1 MVTEFRFPDVGEGI
15 TEGELLKWLVREG
28 EPIKQ
33 DQPVAEIET
42 DKAVVELPSPV
53 SGTVLKLNAKAGERI
68 KVGQVLMVI
77 GQAGESIPKAPAA
90 SKRVENVY
98 PKPVVEEPKI
108 ILETKKTGEEKSPK
122 EAENIPF
129 AQPIPEKNA
138 VVPETGSRA
147 AVVAMPHT
155 RKLSR
160 MLGIDIQQ
168 VAGSGPGGRITD
180 EDVKRFKERKE
191 TPAVSFSASRAGGTT
206 VDAKHGREERIPLR
220 GIRKAIAENVARSFR
235 TTVPVTVMEEADV
248 TELVELREKEKEKMK
263 QHGIHL
269 TFLPFV
275 IKACLVALEKFPYF
289 NASIDDETSEIVLK
303 HYYHIGIAVDT
314 EEGLMVPVIRNAE
327 QKTITQLAIEIQEI
341 AQAARERKLGIDDL
355 KGSSFSITNYGSV
368 GGRFGTP
375 IINYPNVAVLGM
387 GRIADRPA
395 VRDGRIDIRQL
406 FPLSLTFD
414 HRIVDGAQASQF
426 LDEIMKHLEDPGLL
440 LVDSL

>member
-1 MVTEFRFPDVGEGI
+1 MATEFRFPDVGEGI

-28 EPIKQ
+28 EPVKQ
-33 DQPVAEIET
+33 DQPVAEVET

-53 SGTVLKLNAKAGERI
+53 SGIVLKLNAKAGERI
-68 KVGQVLMVI
+68 KVGQVLLVI
-77 GQAGESIPKAPAA
+77 GEKGESIPNAPTATT
-90 SKRVENVY
+90 SQRKEMVY
-98 PKPVVEEPKI
+98 PRETTEQPKVI
-108 ILETKKTGEEKSPK
+108 IETKKTEEKKRVEITETTAPIIA
-122 EAENIPF
+122 EAAKRGTVI
-129 AQPIPEKNA
+129 
-138 VVPETGSRA
+138 
-147 AVVAMPHT
+147 AMPHT
-155 RKLSR
+155 RKLAR
-160 MLGIDIQQ
+160 MIGVDISL
-168 VAGSGPGGRITD
+168 VPGSGPGGRISD

-191 TPAVSFSASRAGGTT
+191 APSVSFAATKAGGTT
-206 VDAKHGREERIPLR
+206 IDAKHGMEERIPFR

-235 TTVPVTVMEEADV
+235 TTVPVTVMEEVDV
-248 TELVELREKEKEKMK
+248 SELVELREKEKEKMK

-275 IKACLVALEKFPYF
+275 IKACLIALEKFPYF
-289 NASIDDETSEIVLK
+289 NASLDDEKNEIVLK

-314 EEGLMVPVIRNAE
+314 EEGLMVPVIRNADE
-327 QKTITQLAIEIQEI
+327 KTITQLAIEIQEL
-341 AQAARERKLGIDDL
+341 AKASRERKIALDDL

-387 GRIADRPA
+387 GRIVDRPV
-395 VRDGRIDIRQL
+395 VRDGRIDIRKM